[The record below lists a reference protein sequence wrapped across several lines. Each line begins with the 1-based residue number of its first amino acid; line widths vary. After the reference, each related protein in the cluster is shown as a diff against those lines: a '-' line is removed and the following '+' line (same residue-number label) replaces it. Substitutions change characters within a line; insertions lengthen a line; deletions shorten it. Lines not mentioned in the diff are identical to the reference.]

1 MRLNEFYNPNE
12 DKFTQ
17 RKETDVRKGKLT
29 LQELNKLRKIRDIR
43 QAEQIEHNEFVRT
56 MYSQPA
62 QEGAGGII

>member
-1 MRLNEFYNPNE
+1 MRLNEFYNPND

-29 LQELNKLRKIRDIR
+29 LKELNKLRKIRDIK

-62 QEGAGGII
+62 PEAGGGLI